1 MIPNLKW
8 KLLQLPRLQF
18 LIIKN
23 VVYIVMIKIKYKALF
38 TLEFAHT
45 FYKSGKSPDIIMQP
59 SARCSTLITS
69 LGLHFLPTEFG
80 GKLFAKVDVV
90 AGNDIIKNPI
100 PDGTKFT
107 FLLKLRNN
115 LFENITNINLIKPA
129 SSHYYFNN
137 RGNNMSADNLPLL
150 VVNTGSKIV
159 SDADLLPFV
168 SGSFSS
174 VQNSTASTQS
184 GQLNFIDSNE
194 QLLQDLNNSNN
205 LFNYSFD
212 LNKASGGRASF
223 LVDGVEK
230 VTFYSL
236 DPAEMADVFGVV
248 EIFYKTDLNGNYQF
262 QGADNSITTV
272 NYKIPFVNRATKWRY
287 IITRKF
293 NPAITSVTVAKTNG
307 SPINF
312 SLLGGSPAGTFIV
325 TSNNALPLSEEP
337 LAGIKLSDN
346 TNKVLIANLPNP
358 PLNLI
363 KTEGA
368 DTFSDILITI

>member
-8 KLLQLPRLQF
+8 KHLQLPRLQF
-18 LIIKN
+18 LIIKH

-59 SARCSTLITS
+59 SAKCSTLIAS
-69 LGLHFLPTEFG
+69 LGLHFLPTAFG

-90 AGNDIIKNPI
+90 AGNDIIKNPL

-115 LFENITNINLIKPA
+115 LFENITNINLIKPP

-150 VVNTGSKIV
+150 VANTGSKIV
-159 SDADLLPFV
+159 SDADLLPFA

-223 LVDGVEK
+223 LVDGTEK
-230 VTFYSL
+230 ASFYSL
-236 DPAEMADVFGVV
+236 DPADMSDVFGVV
-248 EIFYKTDLNGNYQF
+248 EIFFKTDLNGNYQF

-293 NPAITSVTVAKTNG
+293 NPAITSVSVAKTNG

-312 SLLGGSPAGTFIV
+312 SLLGGSPDGTFIV

-337 LAGIKLSDN
+337 VAGIKLSDN

>member
-1 MIPNLKW
+1 MITNLKW
-8 KLLQLPRLQF
+8 KRRQLPRSQF

-23 VVYIVMIKIKYKALF
+23 VAFIAMIKIKYKALF

-59 SARCSTLITS
+59 SAGCAGLIKS
-69 LGLHFLPTEFG
+69 LGLHFLPTTSG

-90 AGNDIIKNPI
+90 AGNDIIKNPL

-107 FLLKLRNN
+107 FLLKLRNG
-115 LFENITNINLIKPA
+115 LFENITKINLLKSPT
-129 SSHYYFNN
+129 SHYYFNN
-137 RGNNMSADNLPLL
+137 QVNNMSADNVPLL
-150 VVNTGSKIV
+150 VANTTSKIV

-174 VQNSTASTQS
+174 VQNSTAGTQN
-184 GQLNFIDSNE
+184 GELNFIDSNE
-194 QLLQDLNNSNN
+194 KLLQQLNNSNN

-212 LNKASGGRASF
+212 LNKASGGRGRF
-223 LVDGVEK
+223 LVDGTEK
-230 VTFYSL
+230 ATFYSL
-236 DPAEMADVFGVV
+236 DPAEMSDVFGVV
-248 EIFYKTDLNGNYQF
+248 EIFYKAGLNSNYQF
-262 QGADNSITTV
+262 QGIDNSITTV
-272 NYKIPFVNRATKWRY
+272 NYKIPFANRATKWRY

-293 NPAITSVTVAKTNG
+293 NPAITSVSVAKTNG

-325 TSNNALPLSEEP
+325 ISNNALPLTEESV
-337 LAGIKLSDN
+337 AGIKLTDN